1 MTKRLVWFAPRYGNA
16 GGWRECTVDR
26 FGVWRGPGGM
36 YMPAPSADRVKEA

>member
-1 MTKRLVWFAPRYGNA
+1 MTKRLVWFPPQYGNA
-16 GGWRECTVDR
+16 GAWRECTVDR